1 MTTSAKTLSTPGT
14 KGFLLWAKENIPW
27 VYQAYA
33 MRGVGSVVAT
43 QGTTMGDVSD
53 FLTTDLS
60 SSSLLAPTDTVDQA
74 VAAAGGLSA
83 SVSDPASAAS
93 TAPTSSSLTSI
104 FSGLASAVGSVFL
117 TKQQLDTQNQL
128 VQLQLQRAQ
137 AGLPPL
143 NVSSLGLPQLGPTLN
158 LGLSSTTQSAL
169 FWVLGIG
176 GGVLLL
182 SSVLGGRRRSRA

>member
-1 MTTSAKTLSTPGT
+1 MTSQATLQTPGT

-33 MRGVGSVVAT
+33 MRGVGSVVAS

-60 SSSLLAPTDTVDQA
+60 ASSLLAPTDQVDQA
-74 VAAAGGLSA
+74 VAAAGGLSGSA
-83 SVSDPASAAS
+83 SDPASAAS
-93 TAPTSSSLTSI
+93 TAPTSSSLSSI

-143 NVSSLGLPQLGPTLN
+143 NVSNLGLPQLGPTLN
-158 LGLSSTTQSAL
+158 LGLSSQTQSAL

-176 GGVLLL
+176 GGLLLL
-182 SSVLGGRRRSRA
+182 SSVLGGRGRRAA

>member
-1 MTTSAKTLSTPGT
+1 MTSAKTLSTPGT

-53 FLTTDLS
+53 FLTMDLS
-60 SSSLLAPTDTVDQA
+60 SNSLLAPTDQVDQA
-74 VAAAGGLSA
+74 VASAGGLNP
-83 SVSDPASAAS
+83 VSDPASNAS
-93 TAPTSSSLTSI
+93 TAPTSSSLSSI
-104 FSGLASAVGSVFL
+104 FSSLATAVGSVFL
-117 TKQQLDTQNQL
+117 TKQQVDTQNQL

-137 AGLPPL
+137 LGLPPL

-176 GGVLLL
+176 GGLFLL
-182 SSVLGGRRRSRA
+182 SSLMGGGRRRRAA